1 MLKGVRVQCGEVRD
15 LLHQAVQ
22 SCGKIPP
29 LPQGPVEPKKPG
41 PNPSSELPA
50 QLAEDSLKP
59 SGGKPLSPLKAG
71 SSEAQPPA
79 PVEMVD
85 VQVQAGETAFQGRE
99 TWEVTFLSTGSVRV
113 EIQAMNS
120 QGQLEE
126 PTTIEMSV
134 EKFFRTKSTW
144 SPNIRSFKFQNEAL
158 PPILSTAMD
167 MIF

>member
-1 MLKGVRVQCGEVRD
+1 MLKGVRVQCGEVKD

-29 LPQGPVEPKKPG
+29 PPQGPVEPKKPG
-41 PNPSSELPA
+41 PNPKSELPA

-59 SGGKPLSPLKAG
+59 SGGKPSSPLKAG
-71 SSEAQPPA
+71 IPEAPPPA

-113 EIQAMNS
+113 EIRAMNS

-134 EKFFRTKSTW
+134 EKFF
-144 SPNIRSFKFQNEAL
+144 
-158 PPILSTAMD
+158 
-167 MIF
+167 